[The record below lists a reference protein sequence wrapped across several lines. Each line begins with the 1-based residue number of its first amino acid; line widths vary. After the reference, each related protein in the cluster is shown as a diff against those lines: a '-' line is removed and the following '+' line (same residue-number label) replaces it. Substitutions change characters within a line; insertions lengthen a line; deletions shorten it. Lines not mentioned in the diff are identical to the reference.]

1 VTTKGISVGDETS
14 MGDGVSLGDKVSVG
28 DVVSVVSGV
37 SVDESFTVGDGSLVA
52 TGGTEGDGEEFTSM
66 PLHAADIKS
75 MTIIKHNRPGRYFFK
90 WLTLLKWCL
99 LYVRPAQYSSLST
112 MKRSE
117 SFNSCGALVVTQGW
131 QIIAPIMVE
140 PTPSLH
146 TWSGRSENPQNSL
159 CQCKVEMSLFLQSRD
174 VPFSRD

>member
-1 VTTKGISVGDETS
+1 MTTKGISVGDETS
-14 MGDGVSLGDKVSVG
+14 IGDGVSVGDRVSVG

-37 SVDESFTVGDGSLVA
+37 SVGEGLMVGDGALVA
-52 TGGTEGDGEEFTSM
+52 TGASKGAGEEFASM
-66 PLHAADIKS
+66 PLHAADIRRI
-75 MTIIKHNRPGRYFFK
+75 TIIKHNQPGRYFFK
-90 WLTLLKWCL
+90 WHTLLKRCL

-112 MKRSE
+112 TKRSE

-131 QIIAPIMVE
+131 QIISPIVVE

-159 CQCKVEMSLFLQSRD
+159 KIRS
-174 VPFSRD
+174 